1 MYKTFFFL
9 NRKDVY
15 CSNNTSPAK
24 PEGLSAGAHA
34 AVKQGCSTA
43 WYKNHIYALYKII
56 LNLQDWGDEYSVLT

>member
-1 MYKTFFFL
+1 MHREMIQLISFLINSSEKRFFFFL

-15 CSNNTSPAK
+15 CSNDTSPAK

-43 WYKNHIYALYKII
+43 
-56 LNLQDWGDEYSVLT
+56 